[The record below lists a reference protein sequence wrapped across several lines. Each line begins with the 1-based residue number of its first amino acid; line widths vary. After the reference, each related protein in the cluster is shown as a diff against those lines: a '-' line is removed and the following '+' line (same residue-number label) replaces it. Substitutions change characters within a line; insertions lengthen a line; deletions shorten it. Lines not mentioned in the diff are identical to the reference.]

1 MNHRA
6 SGTISGMSDGLARAS
21 ADLAAG
27 RPWSARNRLNGVLA
41 HRQDT
46 EVLDLLATVHYE
58 MQDLPAAGALWY
70 VLGRDDD
77 AAQRSIEAWTLQY
90 GNDIARWRSIP
101 APVRRAVGTEQLEG
115 LRRAAGQ
122 AGKGGTRDLVPA
134 GQSEAW
140 WEPIVFGGCAIVGV
154 AWLVAMV
161 VIGMWTVVWWIWR

>member
-6 SGTISGMSDGLARAS
+6 SGTISGMSDGLARAT

-77 AAQRSIEAWTLQY
+77 AAQRSIEA
-90 GNDIARWRSIP
+90 
-101 APVRRAVGTEQLEG
+101 
-115 LRRAAGQ
+115 
-122 AGKGGTRDLVPA
+122 
-134 GQSEAW
+134 
-140 WEPIVFGGCAIVGV
+140 
-154 AWLVAMV
+154 
-161 VIGMWTVVWWIWR
+161 